1 MLRVV
6 WGPLEV
12 FLTAGMANPGPRS
25 PIVMVIEELLS
36 LLLARPQTC
45 LLLASSWLCAQA
57 LLRLRL
63 WGRAR
68 ELAAS
73 IEDQPARSLSEAVH
87 ELWRR
92 RAAGEP
98 SKLVGVFEGFVTCS
112 EAPPLLLELAPPAP
126 CGQPAQCVMQ
136 SIQISMDSVPG
147 PLVDHY
153 CVVPFELC
161 DAPQVGAQQ
170 GCAHVLSSGAVF
182 DVDAASGSTQQF
194 TVGEAW
200 QFIWPYWAV
209 RQDHSLLGRVHS
221 VHRVLRVGS
230 HVAIHGELSL
240 EPWMGRADVRAVL
253 RSPTAGPPFFCVHH
267 GGKVAMSKKV
277 LQEAHAHL
285 RAAQL
290 LLALAAAACA
300 GSWWIWSS
308 RRDRA
313 ALHQSTIE
321 TPEAQERYAPSASPT
336 LRPCCICNTRPR
348 DCVLLDCRH
357 QVCCLACA
365 STLAHRAADP
375 ESLAAQVLPA
385 AGLLP
390 DGDAG
395 QGNGG
400 RGDGALQAL
409 RAQAER
415 RGLQLRWEDELVSEQ
430 EWRARIVLTTS
441 AGHDLELPWSGA
453 CLGLKRAKQAA
464 AELAL
469 DCMPPIAEGTSWAAG
484 AGGQLGG
491 GELLDW
497 RHGTHGGVARCP
509 VCKAR
514 VREVLKVYTS

>member
-1 MLRVV
+1 
-6 WGPLEV
+6 
-12 FLTAGMANPGPRS
+12 MADPGPGSLSLALSLSR
-25 PIVMVIEELLS
+25 PIVMVVEELVS
-36 LLLARPQTC
+36 LLLAQPQTC
-45 LLLASSWLCAQA
+45 LLVASSGLCAQA

-73 IEDQPARSLSEAVH
+73 IEGQPACSLAEAVH

-98 SKLVGVFEGFVTCS
+98 AKLVGVFEGFVTCS
-112 EAPPLLLELAPPAP
+112 TPLLLEPAP
-126 CGQPAQCVMQ
+126 SAPRGQPTQCVMQ
-136 SIQISMDSVPG
+136 SIQISKESSSLWGWNRMDSVP
-147 PLVDHY
+147 LVDHH

-170 GCAHVLSSGAVF
+170 GCAHVLSSGAAF

-194 TVGEAW
+194 T
-200 QFIWPYWAV
+200 IM
-209 RQDHSLLGRVHS
+209 RQDPHALLRRVY
-221 VHRVLRVGS
+221 RVLRVGS

-240 EPWMGRADVRAVL
+240 EPWMGRADLRAVL
-253 RSPTAGPPFFCVHH
+253 RSPTAGLPFFCVHH
-267 GGKVAMSKKV
+267 GGKVAMSKAV
-277 LQEAHAHL
+277 LQEANVHL

-300 GSWWIWSS
+300 WSWWIWSS

-313 ALHQSTIE
+313 ALHQSMIDDARRGVA
-321 TPEAQERYAPSASPT
+321 PEAQERYAPSASPT

-375 ESLAAQVLPA
+375 ESLAAQVPPA

-395 QGNGG
+395 EGDGA

-409 RAQAER
+409 KTQAER
-415 RGLQLRWEDELVSEQ
+415 RGLKLRWEDELVSEQ

-441 AGHDLELPWSGA
+441 AGNDMELPWSGA

-469 DCMPPIAEGTSWAAG
+469 DCMPPIAGVYHLRPPEPVANLAEESCLIGGKEVSHAAPCVRP
-484 AGGQLGG
+484 AS
-491 GELLDW
+491 
-497 RHGTHGGVARCP
+497 ARC
-509 VCKAR
+509 
-514 VREVLKVYTS
+514 

>member
-1 MLRVV
+1 
-6 WGPLEV
+6 
-12 FLTAGMANPGPRS
+12 MADPGPGSLSLALSLSR
-25 PIVMVIEELLS
+25 PIVMVFEELVS

-45 LLLASSWLCAQA
+45 LLVASSGLCVQA

-68 ELAAS
+68 QLAAS
-73 IEDQPARSLSEAVH
+73 IEGQPVRSLAEAVH

-98 SKLVGVFEGFVTCS
+98 AKLVGVFEGFVTCS
-112 EAPPLLLELAPPAP
+112 EAPPLLLEPAP
-126 CGQPAQCVMQ
+126 SAPRGQPTQCVMQ
-136 SIQISMDSVPG
+136 SIQISKESSSLWGWNRMDSVP
-147 PLVDHY
+147 LVDHH

-161 DAPQVGAQQ
+161 DAPQVAAQQ
-170 GCAHVLSSGAVF
+170 GCAYVLASGAAF

-194 TVGEAW
+194 T
-200 QFIWPYWAV
+200 IV
-209 RQDHSLLGRVHS
+209 RQDPHALLRRVY
-221 VHRVLRVGS
+221 RVLRVGS

-267 GGKVAMSKKV
+267 GGKVTMSKAV
-277 LQEAHAHL
+277 MQEANAHL

-300 GSWWIWSS
+300 GSWWIWSC
-308 RRDRA
+308 RRNRA
-313 ALHQSTIE
+313 ALHQSMIDDARRGVA
-321 TPEAQERYAPSASPT
+321 PEAQERYAPSASPT

-395 QGNGG
+395 KGNGA
-400 RGDGALQAL
+400 RGDEALQAL
-409 RAQAER
+409 KTQAER
-415 RGLQLRWEDELVSEQ
+415 KGLKLRWEDELVSEQ

-441 AGHDLELPWSGA
+441 AGNDMELPWSGA

-469 DCMPPIAEGTSWAAG
+469 DCMLPISGGISSSAAG
-484 AGGQLGG
+484 AGDQLGG

-497 RHGTHGGVARCP
+497 RHRGVARCP
-509 VCKAR
+509 VCKAS